1 MLAGKP
7 THKLTQKGLKIAT
20 LYDIEILWNEIVQL
34 DQVVISAIRL

>member
-7 THKLTQKGLKIAT
+7 AYKLTQKGLKIAA
-20 LYDIEILWNEIVQL
+20 LYDIEILWNKIVQL